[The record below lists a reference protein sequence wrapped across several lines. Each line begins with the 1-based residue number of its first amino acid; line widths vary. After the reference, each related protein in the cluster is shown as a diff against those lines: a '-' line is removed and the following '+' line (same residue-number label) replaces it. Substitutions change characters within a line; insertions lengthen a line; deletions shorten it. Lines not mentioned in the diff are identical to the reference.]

1 MVIAA
6 QVALYPLRQERLAP
20 AIDAFAQT
28 LAAAG
33 LVATV
38 GPMSTLVTGEA
49 DAVFAALRDAF
60 ARAAAAGHV
69 VMAVTV
75 SNACPV

>member
-1 MVIAA
+1 MGGRAA
-6 QVALYPLRQERLAP
+6 LSPLRQERLAP
-20 AIDAFAQT
+20 AIDAFAQA

-60 ARAAAAGHV
+60 ARAAASGHV